1 MRSQVVCTPAWLDES
16 GFLSDKRCKNKKTK
30 QNNKS
35 LQSTNKET
43 NSFIFPIS
51 EQLLHPL
58 LHPDPAHPPIHT
70 LQRGLQHPTSQD
82 IKMDLWPGSI
92 LSKPTPPPLEQF
104 TSLRKNRRMK
114 SYWSTALPLNIHFIT
129 SAPASPLIKMSNS
142 SFLDVGTLI
151 WDYSCFLSA
160 IVSFFFR
167 FRQLGRRGPV
177 QDVQNVRGRK
187 PKLTKREDTWVCA
200 NYFQKI
206 TQSVTKQCSADRVG
220 PDSIRCRTIPC
231 LDHYGSMKD
240 QYLNDSGWK
249 KGALCLTKTDDQT
262 LNRKQLLWRPE

>member
-1 MRSQVVCTPAWLDES
+1 
-16 GFLSDKRCKNKKTK
+16 
-30 QNNKS
+30 
-35 LQSTNKET
+35 
-43 NSFIFPIS
+43 
-51 EQLLHPL
+51 
-58 LHPDPAHPPIHT
+58 
-70 LQRGLQHPTSQD
+70 
-82 IKMDLWPGSI
+82 MDLWPGSI
-92 LSKPTPPPLEQF
+92 LSKPTPPPWEPF
-104 TSLRKNRRMK
+104 TSFRTNRRMN
-114 SYWSTALPLNIHFIT
+114 SYWSTALPLNVHFIT

-167 FRQLGRRGPV
+167 FRQLRRRGPV

-187 PKLTKREDTWVCA
+187 PKLKRGHLGVCKL
-200 NYFQKI
+200 FPKI
-206 TQSVTKQCSADRVG
+206 TQSITKQCSADRVG
-220 PDSIRCRTIPC
+220 PDSIQCRTIPC

-262 LNRKQLLWRPE
+262 LNRKQPLWRPE